1 MSAQALGGVESNIE
15 RCVIGKQSSE
25 PRGGWPFRAT
35 HHVCK
40 ATSETLSVL
49 EAAAKS
55 NRDASSMPYKLKKQ
69 GKQMAERESDHRILP
84 QLELFDASDTN
95 NEKPSN
101 AGAGK
106 AVTPTRDSDHPPSI
120 RSDGPT
126 VTERLSYIHDRAQKQ
141 FTAEFDNVFH
151 LLKYELLWH
160 AFRRLKRNKAPGID
174 GQSVDDYEAN
184 LRNNLRDL
192 ASR

>member
-1 MSAQALGGVESNIE
+1 MTV
-15 RCVIGKQSSE
+15 
-25 PRGGWPFRAT
+25 
-35 HHVCK
+35 
-40 ATSETLSVL
+40 
-49 EAAAKS
+49 
-55 NRDASSMPYKLKKQ
+55 
-69 GKQMAERESDHRILP
+69 RESDHRILP

-141 FTAEFDNVFH
+141 LTADFDNVFH

-184 LRNNLRDL
+184 CGTICETWHRGYSGAPIDL
-192 ASR
+192 SPVCGKTSRKGMERRGRWASPASRIRSYSVLL